1 MMIKRILTA
10 SAVVAAAAAGA
21 SLAHAQQGYPVPPG
35 SIYSATPAPYP
46 PGGYITDERR
56 LPGPPDFDALDDD
69 EAPNAQSS
77 TALTPPGPVLSPN
90 DPRYGRPAGAPV
102 YSAVPNGP
110 ILSPDDPRYGRPA
123 GAPVYST
130 APNGPI
136 LSPDDPRYGRP
147 AGAPVYSAAPN
158 GPVLSPDDPR
168 YGRPAG
174 PPPVIYADRP
184 PGQPPQAYSDRGDNR
199 IPGSGIVYPNEDRP
213 RPPQEIGAPSNTG
226 TVQQQPPVGPDG
238 KPMVLSALPPEEQPE
253 VGPAQL
259 PAHLRRQEVAFPTKE
274 PAGTL
279 VVDTPNTYLYYVL
292 GGGRAI
298 RYGVRVGRDGFTWT
312 GVQKISRKAEWPDWH
327 PPTEMIERQPYLPRF
342 MAGGPGNPLGAR
354 AMYLGSTVY
363 RIHGTNQPSTI
374 GKFVSSGCIGMLN
387 EDVSD
392 LFDRVKVGT
401 RVVVMPGGPPPG
413 TATASAAPPPGG
425 PAGAPVPPAQVSGV
439 PGAQPTVV
447 PPLPAPVTVR

>member
-1 MMIKRILTA
+1 MRRDLPPSAVNGPVWLGDYTRAMMIKRILTA
-10 SAVVAAAAAGA
+10 SAVVAAAATAGT
-21 SLAHAQQGYPVPPG
+21 SVAHAQQGYPLPSG
-35 SIYSATPAPYP
+35 SVYSATPAPYP
-46 PGGYITDERR
+46 PGGYITDDRR
-56 LPGPPDFDALDDD
+56 QPGAPDFDALEDD

-77 TALTPPGPVLSPN
+77 TALPPP
-90 DPRYGRPAGAPV
+90 
-102 YSAVPNGP
+102 
-110 ILSPDDPRYGRPA
+110 
-123 GAPVYST
+123 
-130 APNGPI
+130 
-136 LSPDDPRYGRP
+136 
-147 AGAPVYSAAPN
+147 

-168 YGRPAG
+168 YGRLDG
-174 PPPVIYADRP
+174 PPPVIYSDRP
-184 PGQPPQAYSDRGDNR
+184 AGPPQQTYSDRGNDSR
-199 IPGSGIVYPNEDRP
+199 IPGSGFIYPNDDNRGL
-213 RPPQEIGAPSNTG
+213 RPPEAIGSQGNVTG
-226 TVQQQPPVGPDG
+226 TAQPPMGADG
-238 KPMVLSALPPEEQPE
+238 KPMVMSALPPDEQPE

-259 PAHLRRQEVAFPTKE
+259 SPNLRRKEVTFPTKE

-279 VVDTPNTYLYYVL
+279 IVDTPNTYLYYVL
-292 GGGRAI
+292 GGGRAV

-401 RVVVMPGGPPPG
+401 RVVVLPGGAPPPSTATASAQPMPGPAGGPPPG
-413 TATASAAPPPGG
+413 
-425 PAGAPVPPAQVSGV
+425 AG
-439 PGAQPTVV
+439 PTVV